1 MPHRDQIN
9 SESAIN
15 WVSEHQ
21 RELECVNSCN
31 CTVGR
36 SRETKKKKNSNVDR
50 RPDKKKPSI
59 SFFYDIF
66 LNF

>member
-15 WVSEHQ
+15 RVSEHQ

-36 SRETKKKKNSNVDR
+36 SRQTKQKQFPMLIEDLIEKNR
-50 RPDKKKPSI
+50 QFH
-59 SFFYDIF
+59 FFTLF
-66 LNF
+66 F

>member
-50 RPDKKKPSI
+50 RPDKKNRQFH
-59 SFFYDIF
+59 FFTIF
-66 LNF
+66 F